1 MPLSLQEILGSGEN
15 LIFSRYRGGAPEG
28 VTVSKYTLEVVG
40 MTCDHCVQAVTKEV
54 GALAEV
60 TDVAITLDT
69 TGPSTVTVNATA
81 AISADSLRQAV
92 RDAGYETVGEI
103 SGL

>member
-1 MPLSLQEILGSGEN
+1 M
-15 LIFSRYRGGAPEG
+15 
-28 VTVSKYTLEVVG
+28 SKYTLEVWG

-81 AISADSLRQAV
+81 EISADSLRQAV

>member
-1 MPLSLQEILGSGEN
+1 MP
-15 LIFSRYRGGAPEG
+15 
-28 VTVSKYTLEVVG
+28 KYTVEVVG
-40 MTCDHCVQAVTKEV
+40 MTCDHCLQAVANKV

-69 TGPSTVTVNATA
+69 TGPSMVTVNATA
-81 AISADSLRQAV
+81 EISADSLRQAV
-92 RDAGYETVGEI
+92 RDAGYETAGEI

>member
-1 MPLSLQEILGSGEN
+1 M
-15 LIFSRYRGGAPEG
+15 
-28 VTVSKYTLEVVG
+28 SKYTLEVAG

-81 AISADSLRQAV
+81 EISADSLRQAV

>member
-1 MPLSLQEILGSGEN
+1 MSE
-15 LIFSRYRGGAPEG
+15 
-28 VTVSKYTLEVVG
+28 YTLEVVG
-40 MTCDHCVQAVTKEV
+40 MTCDHCVRAVTKEV

-69 TGPSTVTVNATA
+69 TGPSTVTINATA
-81 AISADSLRQAV
+81 EIGADSLRQAV